1 MHNGG
6 DNVELFLN
14 GKSVCQSVATYSSN
28 GSDGMGMGMSGH
40 KKRDEPVKLGETIA
54 TISKCTKPIP
64 IKKGDKLKVS
74 ANFDLNKHPL

>member
-1 MHNGG
+1 LHNGG
-6 DNVELFLN
+6 DSVELFLN
-14 GKSVCQSVATYSSN
+14 GKTVCLSKAEYTAN
-28 GSDGMGMGMSGH
+28 GKSGMGMGMSGH

-54 TISKCTKPIP
+54 TITKCTKPIP

>member
-6 DNVELFLN
+6 DSVELFIN
-14 GKSVCQSVATYSSN
+14 GKSACLSKAEYTAN
-28 GSDGMGMGMSGH
+28 GGGGMGMSH
-40 KKRDEPVKLGETIA
+40 RKRDEPVKLGETIA